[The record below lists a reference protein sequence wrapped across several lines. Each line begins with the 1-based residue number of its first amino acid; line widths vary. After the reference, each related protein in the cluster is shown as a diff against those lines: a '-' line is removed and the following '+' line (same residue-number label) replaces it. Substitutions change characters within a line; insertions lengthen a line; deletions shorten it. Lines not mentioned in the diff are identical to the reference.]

1 MVFRNGQPSEMI
13 SDFLKYLADC
23 EHRNQERIPP
33 LSVLSQQLGISTAT
47 LREQLEVAR
56 ALGLVEVRPRTGI
69 RRLPYTFRP
78 AVLKS
83 LAYSVRV
90 DPESFKAYSDFRQHI
105 EAAYWYQAVSLMTPE
120 DHAYLRVLV
129 NNAFEKLHG
138 NPVQIP
144 HYEHREL
151 HLTIYRRLDN
161 PFVLGALEA
170 YWEMYEAVGMDVYT
184 DLNYQERVWQYHQ
197 RMVDEISSG
206 NFTAGYQAL
215 MEHMD
220 LIFQRS
226 KPFVSQNFE

>member
-13 SDFLKYLADC
+13 SDFLKYLASC
-23 EHRNQERIPP
+23 EQHNQERIPP
-33 LSVLSQQLGISTAT
+33 LTQLSQQLGISTAS

-78 AVLKS
+78 AVLTS
-83 LAYSVRV
+83 LAYSVCI
-90 DPESFKAYSDFRQHI
+90 DPESFKSYSDFRQHI

-120 DHAYLRVLV
+120 DHAYLRELV
-129 NNAFEKLHG
+129 DDAIEKLHG

-151 HLTIYRRLDN
+151 HLTIYRRLAN
-161 PFVLGALEA
+161 PFVLGSLEA
-170 YWEMYEAVGMDVYT
+170 YWEMYEAVGLDVYT

-226 KPFVSQNFE
+226 KPFVNQKFE